1 LTLDPAARA
10 RASEPRG
17 PCRPTRDQK
26 VGAAVSKWATL
37 SKGLGGMF
45 RTIIIRSFGTSLG
58 KRGERLVI
66 RHPEPRKDPGSA
78 AAETTADPV
87 ERPKRPKRV
96 EEEIPFFRI
105 GELVL
110 PPRGV
115 SISTDVIEEAAQRGI
130 PVTFLTSSGQPFAMI
145 TSPMLT
151 ATTATR
157 RSQLRA
163 MDRKL
168 GAELARAFVA
178 GKLRNQA
185 SLLVYFAKADK
196 SEPERRQAV
205 HAQAMEVRRARKLV
219 LAVTGSSPDAVR
231 DELMGYEGFGA
242 RSYWAGI
249 KALLA
254 GRICFEGRTGRG
266 AVDPV
271 NALLNYGYGVLASR
285 TWAAILHAGL
295 DPFAGMLH
303 ADRSGKPSLVLDLME
318 ELRAPAVDRAVLSY
332 VRLGRP
338 IRFEGSQL
346 DEESR
351 KNIAEAVLE
360 RLAAPVT
367 VQGRK
372 VLLGSIVQR
381 QARSLATHV
390 RGEGSYKPFAMTW

>member
-1 LTLDPAARA
+1 MT
-10 RASEPRG
+10 
-17 PCRPTRDQK
+17 
-26 VGAAVSKWATL
+26 
-37 SKGLGGMF
+37 
-45 RTIIIRSFGTSLG
+45 
-58 KRGERLVI
+58 GE
-66 RHPEPRKDPGSA
+66 
-78 AAETTADPV
+78 
-87 ERPKRPKRV
+87 
-96 EEEIPFFRI
+96 
-105 GELVL
+105 GEV
-110 PPRGV
+110 
-115 SISTDVIEEAAQRGI
+115 
-130 PVTFLTSSGQPFAMI
+130 
-145 TSPMLT
+145 
-151 ATTATR
+151 
-157 RSQLRA
+157 
-163 MDRKL
+163 
-168 GAELARAFVA
+168 
-178 GKLRNQA
+178 
-185 SLLVYFAKADK
+185 
-196 SEPERRQAV
+196 
-205 HAQAMEVRRARKLV
+205 
-219 LAVTGSSPDAVR
+219 
-231 DELMGYEGFGA
+231 
-242 RSYWAGI
+242 
-249 KALLA
+249 
-254 GRICFEGRTGRG
+254 GRG

-271 NALLNYGYGVLASR
+271 NALLNYGYGILASR